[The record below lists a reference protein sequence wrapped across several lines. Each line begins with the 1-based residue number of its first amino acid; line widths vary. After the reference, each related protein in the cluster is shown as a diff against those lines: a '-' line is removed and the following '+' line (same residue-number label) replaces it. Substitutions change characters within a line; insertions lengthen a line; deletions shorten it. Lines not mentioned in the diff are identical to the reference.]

1 MEFSTNRLL
10 NVWETL
16 LSFSKYF
23 LSLTFS
29 QNIKYCSVAFF
40 TFVQYILKNRY
51 LQISSFKICGVS
63 QGWKNPLVRSPWRVP
78 YAVGRVEILTVSN
91 VKY

>member
-1 MEFSTNRLL
+1 MAQFFHATMWSREDSQGEVY
-10 NVWETL
+10 NVIIKRWTIQYPG
-16 LSFSKYF
+16 SGVVFDCIYF
-23 LSLTFS
+23 
-29 QNIKYCSVAFF
+29 
-40 TFVQYILKNRY
+40 
-51 LQISSFKICGVS
+51 